1 MAMLLSLS
9 PSLAMSLAVSCTHRC
24 ELRQPQL
31 ANNCILHSQ
40 CECACLC
47 VSMLACLPVVIKIM
61 DLVIFYKTRLRS
73 LTKKKKKQLTRT
85 CSIFTY
91 SHYNFATGQKQL
103 MSTHTHTLHSHS
115 YKYWLNIYLRAQV
128 LAGVLGTQVC
138 LYALVFNERASAHWG
153 FPLKM
158 AWKTA
163 NELEICVN
171 YVKYFSPN

>member
-9 PSLAMSLAVSCTHRC
+9 PSLAMSLAVRCTHRC

-73 LTKKKKKQLTRT
+73 LTNKKKNNSPELVRFLHIPIIISPLAK
-85 CSIFTY
+85 S
-91 SHYNFATGQKQL
+91 NWWA
-103 MSTHTHTLHSHS
+103 HTHTLHSHS

-153 FPLKM
+153 IPIKDGM
-158 AWKTA
+158 KNCKWIR
-163 NELEICVN
+163 NMC
-171 YVKYFSPN
+171 